1 MKGEIAMPER
11 IDQMRDGLFTTWG
24 PERGCCGHVHDS
36 IEKAW
41 ACLEQDRIESQGSS
55 LCGGT
60 DRQLRQLETEA
71 AMDNWNPEAGPG
83 LPVPY
88 VAWEHL
94 ADPEAFVARRVGTM
108 PIWEVR
114 DALRRSLEA
123 AEGLSEHFYDAHAT
137 AENAEHRASSRSEAA
152 DTVFGRAEQV
162 MAQFEAVHGAAA
174 IDATDVFD
182 ASIRRIRSQA
192 SQIAQNRGGP
202 ER

>member
-1 MKGEIAMPER
+1 MPER

-94 ADPEAFVARRVGTM
+94 ADPEAFVARRVGTV

-114 DALRRSLEA
+114 DALRRSFEA
-123 AEGLSEHFYDAHAT
+123 AEGLSDHFNDLTNCGSPEQAEEANYPRIDAA
-137 AENAEHRASSRSEAA
+137 N
-152 DTVFGRAEQV
+152 TVFGRVEQV
-162 MAQFEAVHGAAA
+162 MAQFEAKHGVAEV
-174 IDATDVFD
+174 DATDVFD

-192 SQIAQNRGGP
+192 KQIAQGRGGP

>member
-1 MKGEIAMPER
+1 MAKEIGMY
-11 IDQMRDGLFTTWG
+11 DGLFTTWG
-24 PERGCCGHVHDS
+24 PERGCCGHIHDTL
-36 IEKAW
+36 EKAW
-41 ACLEQDRIESQGSS
+41 VCLEADRIEMQVFEPG
-55 LCGGT
+55 GGT

-94 ADPEAFVARRVGTM
+94 ADPEAFVARRVGTV

-114 DALRRSLEA
+114 DTLRRSFEA
-123 AEGLSEHFYDAHAT
+123 AEALADGFMDGHIAWESV
-137 AENAEHRASSRSEAA
+137 EHREYRCRSAA
-152 DTVFGRAEQV
+152 DAVYCRVEQV
-162 MAQFEAVHGAAA
+162 MAQFEAVHGAAE

-182 ASIRRIRSQA
+182 ASIRRIRSQVN
-192 SQIAQNRGGP
+192 QIAPDRGGP